1 MGRSSVNVDLNVSEK
16 RKEEL
21 DRTIINLLK
30 T

>member
-1 MGRSSVNVDLNVSEK
+1 VGRSSVNVDLNVSEK